1 MVLAHR
7 YGVPIRG
14 NRGETNWGAGPV
26 IAVGDGGDRPSLYP
40 DHAAGGD
47 MISVAISRCGIVLW
61 HETGEWRVY
70 GVTDARR
77 RSLSWRV
84 RSALS
89 EIDAGSRVETR
100 RALLS
105 IGRASLL
112 VDNEITSCDDECDG
126 RCAGDGREDN

>member
-1 MVLAHR
+1 
-7 YGVPIRG
+7 
-14 NRGETNWGAGPV
+14 
-26 IAVGDGGDRPSLYP
+26 
-40 DHAAGGD
+40 

-112 VDNEITSCDDECDG
+112 VDDEIPSCDDDCDG
-126 RCAGDGREDN
+126 RCAGGGQEDN